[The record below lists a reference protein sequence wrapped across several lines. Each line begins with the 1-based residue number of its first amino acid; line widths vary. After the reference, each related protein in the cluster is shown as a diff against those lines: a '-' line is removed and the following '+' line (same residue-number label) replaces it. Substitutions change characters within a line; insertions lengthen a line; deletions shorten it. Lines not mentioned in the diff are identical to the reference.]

1 MVPKKM
7 LFQSQWQLFKFESLK
22 ETGSFSGFLCSE
34 FSSLLCFR
42 FKEGKKKPQP
52 CLSGFRHIWEF
63 TASSRCPLPEDV
75 YGTIFLRSQEH
86 RAWPFSLPPPPALQ
100 HQVTTTTWRCSAVE
114 NPHSDFLVLV
124 GASRHRQPFSGSCC
138 SIKRCSLNCLH
149 LTEHPNLRPEQPKV
163 LGLRRKGAIFVE
175 IHCLILV
182 GATEMSKWKITLV

>member
-124 GASRHRQPFSGSCC
+124 GSSRHRQPFSGSCC
-138 SIKRCSLNCLH
+138 SIKKMQLKLSPPDRASK
-149 LTEHPNLRPEQPKV
+149 PEARAAQSA
-163 LGLRRKGAIFVE
+163 R
-175 IHCLILV
+175 
-182 GATEMSKWKITLV
+182 ITQKRSYFCGNTLFNSRGSH

>member
-63 TASSRCPLPEDV
+63 TASPRCPLPEDV

-124 GASRHRQPFSGSCC
+124 GSSRHRQPFSGSCC

-182 GATEMSKWKITLV
+182 GPTEMSKWKITLV